1 MQFDHTAWKISAA
14 ALIIGCCSFYAY
26 CLPEGENVVAGSA
39 SFDRSQ
45 ADTLAVTTAS
55 DRLIVDYNSFN
66 IAAQETVRFQQ
77 PGPQSIALN
86 RVTGADPSAI
96 FGTLTANGQIFLV
109 NPNGILFASGSHV
122 DVAGMVAST
131 MDIANEDFLAG
142 RYVFTRTGDPAYI
155 INQGSLNAA
164 GGYVCLL
171 AQGVDNRAAIQAD
184 LGTVVLAAG
193 EKVTLALEDANAI
206 SVVVD
211 EAVSQEVFGPD
222 GAKMRSA
229 VSNGGTIQAA
239 GGKVILTAKVLNKV
253 FDQAIN
259 NTGLIN
265 VGSLVEHEGVVEL
278 LAEGAGIVNAV
289 SGQIRA
295 DSTLATVQAGSVL
308 LQADTILQQGLISA
322 NSLEDADAGS
332 VTLISQSST
341 ILDEA
346 SRT

>member
-1 MQFDHTAWKISAA
+1 MKVVHAAWKISAA
-14 ALIIGCCSFYAY
+14 ALIIGCCSFFAYA
-26 CLPEGENVVAGSA
+26 LPEGETVVAGSA

-45 ADTLAVTTAS
+45 ADTLAISTAS
-55 DRLIVDYNSFN
+55 DKLIVDYNSFN
-66 IAAQETVRFQQ
+66 IASRETVRFMQ

-86 RVTGADPSAI
+86 RVTGGDPSAI

-109 NPNGILFASGSHV
+109 NPNGILFAPGSHV

-131 MDIANEDFLAG
+131 MDISNQDFLAG
-142 RYVFTRTGDPAYI
+142 RYVFSRTGSQAGI
-155 INQGSLNAA
+155 VNQGSLTAN

-193 EKVTLALEDANAI
+193 EKVTLALEDASVI

-222 GAKMRSA
+222 GARMPSA
-229 VSNGGTIQAA
+229 VSNSGTIQAA

-253 FDQAIN
+253 FDHAIN

-265 VGSLVEHEGVVEL
+265 VGSLVEREGVIEL
-278 LAEGAGIVNAV
+278 VAEGAGIVNAAA
-289 SGQIRA
+289 GQIRA
-295 DSTLATVQAGSVL
+295 DAAIAGVQAGSVL
-308 LQADTILQQGLISA
+308 LQAETILQQGLISA
-322 NSLEDADAGS
+322 NSLEDADGA
-332 VTLISQSST
+332 VQ
-341 ILDEA
+341 
-346 SRT
+346 